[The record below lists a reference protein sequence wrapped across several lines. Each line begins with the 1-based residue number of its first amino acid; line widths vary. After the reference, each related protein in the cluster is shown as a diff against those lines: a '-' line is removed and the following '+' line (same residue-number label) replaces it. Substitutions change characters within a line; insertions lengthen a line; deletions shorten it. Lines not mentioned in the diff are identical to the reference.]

1 MILYQWKDVVRK
13 SSKNELVLG
22 DGTLKN
28 FTRIRD
34 NIATFFQFKEKDEV
48 EILIIKLELGEFSS
62 TTDIFL
68 DKTRII
74 GVVTEVLNN
83 AIVLKNY
90 SPKESVFLKKFW
102 HDERGFM
109 VNEPILSGEHS
120 IEMGDII
127 EILIKK
133 YEVNETPSA
142 VAKDNQ
148 QINQ

>member
-1 MILYQWKDVVRK
+1 MILYQWKDTVRK
-13 SSKNELVLG
+13 ASKNELVLG

-34 NIATFFQFKEKDEV
+34 NIATFFQFKEKEEV
-48 EILIIKLELGEFSS
+48 DILIIKLELGEFSS
-62 TTDIFL
+62 TTDIFT

-90 SPKESVFLKKFW
+90 NLKESVFLKKFW

-109 VNEPILSGEHS
+109 VNEPILSGEHT

-133 YEVNETPSA
+133 YETNETPLA
-142 VAKDNQ
+142 GVPENNQ
-148 QINQ
+148 QVN